1 MLGVPHKQYFAGGDC
16 RFFFHSI
23 VLAADV
29 QQFRDLAWQK
39 RDSTIAAIRNFFHR
53 TPVERF

>member
-1 MLGVPHKQYFAGGDC
+1 MFGAPHKQYFAGGDC
-16 RFFFHSI
+16 RFFYSI
-23 VLAADV
+23 VLGADV

-39 RDSTIAAIRNFFHR
+39 RDPTIAAIRNFFHR